1 MADVIKRWWRY
12 AVLRGEGLPV
22 HLDGL
27 WFDLDAMPS
36 KDLYVFEA
44 EGGHPVHFQGI
55 SATLLAT
62 NQWEQRENGEVA
74 VVYRW
79 SRG

>member
-12 AVLRGEGLPV
+12 AVLRGEGVPV
-22 HLDGL
+22 HLDGQ
-27 WFDLDAMPS
+27 WVDLD
-36 KDLYVFEA
+36 KLTQRDLAVFEA
-44 EGGHPVHFQGI
+44 KDGSPVHYSGI
-55 SATLLAT
+55 EATLEAT
-62 NQWEQRENGEVA
+62 NQWEQRGDGEVA